1 MIGLGAAVKYLQSIG
16 MENIRKRELEL
27 RHYAIEKMSQL
38 DNVTVYNP
46 NSEGLLLLILK
57 MSLRRMQPAI

>member
-1 MIGLGAAVKYLQSIG
+1 MD
-16 MENIRKRELEL
+16 NIRQRELEL

-46 NSEGLLLLILK
+46 NSEG
-57 MSLRRMQPAI
+57 AIAF